1 MTGSQ
6 LRHVPKPANL
16 QLYGQNLPWVSHAT
30 HLGHELHEEGNMDFD
45 CKCKRAKFIDNSL
58 NIRETFKFANPHQI
72 LQAVQTYCCDFYGS
86 MLWDLFDDQ
95 TEQLYRCWNTCNKLC
110 WNIPRSTHTYFVD
123 NLLSCGLPSIR
134 QRILSRYCK
143 FVRSLMTSPSKE
155 VAVLARI
162 AGRNASSVTGRNIL
176 NIYLE
181 TNLNPILSPLSKL
194 KEALSRPTPVPEADL
209 WRLRLL
215 PKYVHLRQSLLAK
228 CDDTHFIDELIESLC
243 ST

>member
-30 HLGHELHEEGNMDFD
+30 HLGHDLHEEGNMDFD

-95 TEQLYRCWNTCNKLC
+95 AEQLYRCWNTYTRLC
-110 WNIPRSTHTYFVD
+110 LNLPGSTHTYFVG
-123 NLLSCGLPSIR
+123 NLLPCGLPSIR
-134 QRILSRYCK
+134 QQILSRHCK
-143 FVRSLMTSPSKE
+143 FVRPLMTIPREE

-162 AGRNASSVTGRNIL
+162 ACRNASSVTGRN
-176 NIYLE
+176 
-181 TNLNPILSPLSKL
+181 T
-194 KEALSRPTPVPEADL
+194 
-209 WRLRLL
+209 
-215 PKYVHLRQSLLAK
+215 LRQTRTPS
-228 CDDTHFIDELIESLC
+228 CHHCPE
-243 ST
+243 